1 MWSRVLLRAAAL
13 IVPIFAA
20 SSAQATGSITCSI
33 ADRSLTLTF
42 EGVTSQ
48 GLGDG
53 LAQARGEVTPTLK
66 LLSPGFG
73 PAAFHREQVTQY
85 WLDKSSLKLRIYV
98 ERPEDGRETLELV
111 IEVRQEGRDPTAFTG
126 TYRGRA
132 THFDPAA
139 GSEAKEAA
147 FKGRIDCQV
156 G

>member
-13 IVPIFAA
+13 IVPISAA
-20 SSAQATGSITCSI
+20 ASAQATGSITCSI

-85 WLDKSSLKLRIYV
+85 WLDRSSLKLRLYI
-98 ERPEDGRETLELV
+98 ERPTDGHETVDLI
-111 IEVRQEGRDPTAFTG
+111 IEARQEGRDPTAFTG

-132 THFDPAA
+132 THFDPSK
-139 GSEAKEAA
+139 GPEAEEST